1 MFNFILNHVPL
12 VILKG
17 LENVE
22 SANKSWFEETYGS
35 IPRTYLQPGLLENF
49 VKLFLQ
55 ALNNAPKKKTEL
67 ITEIPVLVNDQD
79 QVLRDKSRGIFFY
92 RDTGS
97 ISQNE
102 RDFGESYLDA
112 PPQRIYSELSGISM
126 YQNPKKPNNDKV
138 GSSSKGVA
146 LMENQVVDEIDKY
159 NRKGVEDDATIY
171 TVTSKKLQKDNVT
184 TDEVVKIINDHGEN

>member
-1 MFNFILNHVPL
+1 MVKERKERDCWQLTRDLTVEEFEECKKIECEFVKKVVNRDSFTGHFAK
-12 VILKG
+12 ILKISNKWKIIVYFKDKKSTETSRESG
-17 LENVE
+17 ERENGQTV
-22 SANKSWFEETYGS
+22 
-35 IPRTYLQPGLLENF
+35 
-49 VKLFLQ
+49 
-55 ALNNAPKKKTEL
+55 
-67 ITEIPVLVNDQD
+67 
-79 QVLRDKSRGIFFY
+79 